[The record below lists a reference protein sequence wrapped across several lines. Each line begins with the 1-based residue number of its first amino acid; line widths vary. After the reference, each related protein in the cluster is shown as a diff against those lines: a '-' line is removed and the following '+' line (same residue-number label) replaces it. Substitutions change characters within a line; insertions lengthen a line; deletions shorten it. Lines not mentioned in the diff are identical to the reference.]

1 MMTVMINVKPR
12 KPRPLTL
19 DLLRIRRA
27 RVVRIDLLRRCA
39 LIERDEAV
47 EEIRACS
54 IVVVTACVVREVV
67 PEW

>member
-27 RVVRIDLLRRCA
+27 RVVRIDLLGRRA
-39 LIERDEAV
+39 LVEAHEPV
-47 EEIRACS
+47 Q
-54 IVVVTACVVREVV
+54 
-67 PEW
+67 